1 VTDWVGRYACIQDQ
15 DEGCNPL
22 SQLPMPLGWHAGF
35 EDTATMHPL
44 LKALRRQQ
52 RRQNPSAGEN
62 DVKDF
67 QRLHDGEQVAWE
79 QFVVAWSSRLY
90 PYLAALLHHPD
101 AVQEVLCATL
111 LALVQTIRCLET
123 PVPLVP
129 LVYAAAY
136 RQVMECRHHPG
147 RPQPADQLRSA
158 SANSFNDAF
167 SAALTAL
174 PLQVQ
179 QILLLRYQAGLS
191 VRELAQV
198 LGCSYQTTEA
208 LLSQARHQFETELWR
223 RRGA

>member
-1 VTDWVGRYACIQDQ
+1 
-15 DEGCNPL
+15 
-22 SQLPMPLGWHAGF
+22 
-35 EDTATMHPL
+35 MHPL
-44 LKALRRQQ
+44 LRALRRQQ

-62 DVKDF
+62 DVTDF
-67 QRLHDGEQVAWE
+67 QRASAGEQAAWE
-79 QFVVAWSSRLY
+79 QFVAVWSSHLY

-101 AVQEVLCATL
+101 AVQEVLGAIL

-136 RQVMECRHHPG
+136 RQVMEYRHHPG
-147 RPQPADQLRSA
+147 RPQCQPADQLRPA
-158 SANSFNDAF
+158 SATPFNDAF

-191 VRELAQV
+191 VSELAQV
-198 LGCSYQTTEA
+198 LGCSSQTTEA

-223 RRGA
+223 RGA